1 MLSAFIALNGLTIMS
16 CQTIGQREND
26 VTEGAIEADNLL
38 KADKSD
44 YENDVKTFRQKM
56 NKIIASHDHNIA
68 EYKVKIKNDR
78 KEHQTDYSET
88 VFELELKNSYMKV
101 KLDNYTMEGKD
112 KWETFKGLFIRD
124 MEKLNIE
131 FTDFSTTI

>member
-1 MLSAFIALNGLTIMS
+1 
-16 CQTIGQREND
+16 
-26 VTEGAIEADNLL
+26 
-38 KADKSD
+38 
-44 YENDVKTFRQKM
+44 M

>member
-1 MLSAFIALNGLTIMS
+1 
-16 CQTIGQREND
+16 
-26 VTEGAIEADNLL
+26 
-38 KADKSD
+38 
-44 YENDVKTFRQKM
+44 
-56 NKIIASHDHNIA
+56 
-68 EYKVKIKNDR
+68 VKIKNDR